1 MYIKYLVVTAI
12 EEDLD
17 VLGIFDT
24 ENDAQEAVREDFA
37 KAVGVSMKELES
49 WLEEQEDAGISALEA
64 RALDSTTEDGMNH
77 D

>member
-24 ENDAQEAVREDFA
+24 ENDAQEAVR
-37 KAVGVSMKELES
+37 
-49 WLEEQEDAGISALEA
+49 
-64 RALDSTTEDGMNH
+64 
-77 D
+77 